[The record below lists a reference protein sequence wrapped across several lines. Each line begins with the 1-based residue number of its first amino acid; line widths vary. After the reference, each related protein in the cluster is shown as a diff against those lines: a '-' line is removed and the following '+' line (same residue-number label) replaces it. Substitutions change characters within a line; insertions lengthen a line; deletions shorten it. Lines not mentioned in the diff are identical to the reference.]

1 MPVAVSIM
9 LVLMLMARKI
19 LFHSDA
25 NRDSHN
31 ACADASGEEDTV
43 SL

>member
-1 MPVAVSIM
+1 MPIAIAIT
-9 LVLMLMARKI
+9 LVLMLVARKI

-25 NRDSHN
+25 IRDSHN
-31 ACADASGEEDTV
+31 ACADANGEEDTV